1 MPLALLTLTI
11 AQLFDLGT
19 FVRMV
24 TLHGPGAEA
33 NPLVHL
39 LLTEHGLPLLIVAK
53 IVVLSLVV
61 AIVAVLAGRTEGAGH
76 RRMAAAVISVA
87 IVAGVIGGWSNAK
100 VLL

>member
-24 TLHGPGAEA
+24 TLNGPSAEA

-39 LLTEHGLPLLIVAK
+39 LLTQHGLPVLIVAK
-53 IVVLSLVV
+53 LAVLSLVV
-61 AIVAVLAGRTEGAGH
+61 AIVAVLAGRTAVMDH
-76 RRMAAAVISVA
+76 RRTVAAIVSVA
-87 IVAGVIGGWSNAK
+87 IVAGLIGGWSNAR
-100 VLL
+100 VML

>member
-24 TLHGPGAEA
+24 TLQGPGSEA

-61 AIVAVLAGRTEGAGH
+61 AIVAVLSGRTDASSH
-76 RRMAAAVISVA
+76 RRMVTAIISVA
-87 IVAGVIGGWSNAK
+87 IVAGLIGGWSNSNIA
-100 VLL
+100 L